1 MKHRIRLLD
10 AADAEE
16 FRALRLGA
24 LERHPCEFGAAYQ
37 EEAAQ
42 TLAQV
47 RHCLDQETVFG
58 GFVDGTLQGVAGF
71 GALPGAKKCHK
82 GVLWGVYVA
91 AGARGKGLGRA
102 LVSGVIEH
110 ARAEVDQL
118 HATVV
123 TVNQAAR
130 DLYQKLGFHP
140 YGLEPRALKVGDRYY
155 DQELM
160 VLLFEPA
167 PSAHRPV
174 ISASSPSTSS
184 SLRPDRFS
192 T

>member
-1 MKHRIRLLD
+1 MKHRIRWLD

-42 TLAQV
+42 TCASAPLPGP
-47 RHCLDQETVFG
+47 RNRLRRF
-58 GFVDGTLQGVAGF
+58 FDGALQGVAGF

-91 AGARGKGLGRA
+91 PGARGKGLGRA

-130 DLYQKLGFHP
+130 DLYQNLGFHP

-160 VLLFEPA
+160 VLLFEPVTA
-167 PSAHRPV
+167 PVHRPV
-174 ISASSPSTSS
+174 TEASSPNTSS
-184 SLRPDRFS
+184 SVRPDRFS